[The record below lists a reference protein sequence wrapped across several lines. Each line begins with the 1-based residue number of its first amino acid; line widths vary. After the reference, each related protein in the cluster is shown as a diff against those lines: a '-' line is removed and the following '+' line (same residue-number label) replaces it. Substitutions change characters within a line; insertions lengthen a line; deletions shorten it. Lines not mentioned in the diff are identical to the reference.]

1 LLKGVLR
8 DGGLQDKPGPSIAA
22 EFGFLLPDINNGQ
35 SGVGWSTAAIVSQRW
50 SALTVH
56 FNAEVALTRRQNA
69 DLAFSTIV
77 EGPRDWPVRPV
88 AELFYEREF
97 RGSETGSALV
107 GAIWQVRDNVA
118 FDIGLRGGWV
128 DGQPLKEVRAG
139 LTFGFGVGPR
149 R

>member
-1 LLKGVLR
+1 MR
-8 DGGLQDKPGPSIAA
+8 
-22 EFGFLLPDINNGQ
+22 
-35 SGVGWSTAAIVSQRW
+35 
-50 SALTVH
+50 
-56 FNAEVALTRRQNA
+56 
-69 DLAFSTIV
+69 
-77 EGPRDWPVRPV
+77 
-88 AELFYEREF
+88 EREF